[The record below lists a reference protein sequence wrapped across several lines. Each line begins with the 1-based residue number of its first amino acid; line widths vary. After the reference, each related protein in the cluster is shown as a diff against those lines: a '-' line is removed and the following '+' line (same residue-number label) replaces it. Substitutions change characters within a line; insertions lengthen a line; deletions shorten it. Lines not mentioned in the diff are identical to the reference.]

1 MRVPSERCFG
11 GGTVKRTPM
20 PPRRSPL
27 RARTPLAKSAPA
39 RGKPLR
45 QVSKKRAKENR
56 VRAAVIAGLYPERPR
71 CDCGCGRLADDVHE
85 ILSRARGGSIT
96 DGANFAGVAPVC
108 HNATTD
114 EAPFGYELGLSV
126 HSWGAQRGVA

>member
-1 MRVPSERCFG
+1 M
-11 GGTVKRTPM
+11 KRGAPLQ
-20 PPRRSPL
+20 RRTPL
-27 RARTPLAKSAPA
+27 RARTPLTAKTAPR
-39 RGKPLR
+39 RGRPLR

-96 DGANFAGVAPVC
+96 DGANFAAVARFC
-108 HNATTD
+108 HNAITD

-126 HSWGAQRGVA
+126 HSWDAQRGVA